1 MRRLLPLFTLLTLV
15 AACDEADPADIAAA
29 SVAAAL
35 PAEPCNGRVELCDL
49 RFDQVAYAT
58 SHNAMSN
65 RAARWVAPNQEA
77 GITAQLELGVRA
89 LMLDTYDF
97 NGQSMLCH
105 GACSLGRQPLV
116 EGLGEV
122 KAFLDAHPREVVSII
137 FESYLDASKTEAAF
151 DAAGLLPMLY
161 SQPVGQPF
169 ETLGAL
175 VASNRRLFVV
185 TDSGGGGFDG
195 YQDVWSLSWETDFSN
210 ATMED
215 FSCAPNRGTPGNP
228 LFILNRFL
236 TNPVA
241 YRDLAT
247 QANANPA
254 FLAFAEQCWDEGGQ
268 IPNFVTV
275 DFVDE
280 GGLMEVV
287 DALNARA
294 IEEAGD

>member
-1 MRRLLPLFTLLTLV
+1 MSRWLALLLLPPLAACEEAGNGAAPV
-15 AACDEADPADIAAA
+15 AA
-29 SVAAAL
+29 
-35 PAEPCNGRVELCDL
+35 AEPCNGRSELCDL
-49 RFDQVAYAT
+49 RFDQVAFAT

-65 RAARWVAPNQEA
+65 RAAHWIAPNQEV

-116 EGLGEV
+116 DGLGEV

-137 FESYLDASKTEAAF
+137 FESYLSAEKTAVAF
-151 DAAGLLPMLY
+151 DEAGLMPMLY

-169 ETLGAL
+169 ATLGEMVQA
-175 VASNRRLFVV
+175 NTRLFVV
-185 TDSGGGGFDG
+185 TDSGGGS
-195 YQDVWSLSWETDFSN
+195 YPWYHDVWAESWETDFSN
-210 ATMED
+210 ATMDD
-215 FSCAPNRGTPGNP
+215 FTCAPNRGRQGNP

-241 YRDLAT
+241 YRDLAV
-247 QANANPA
+247 QANASPS

-268 IPNFVTV
+268 TPNFVTV
-275 DFVDE
+275 DIVDE
-280 GGLMEVV
+280 GALFAVV
-287 DALNARA
+287 DALNDRA
-294 IEEAGD
+294 IRGAVTEGSGRP

>member
-15 AACDEADPADIAAA
+15 AACDEADAPDER
-29 SVAAAL
+29 L
-35 PAEPCNGRVELCDL
+35 PCNGRSELCGL

-185 TDSGGGGFDG
+185 TDSGGGDFDG

>member
-1 MRRLLPLFTLLTLV
+1 
-15 AACDEADPADIAAA
+15 
-29 SVAAAL
+29 
-35 PAEPCNGRVELCDL
+35 
-49 RFDQVAYAT
+49 VAYAT

-89 LMLDTYDF
+89 LMLDSYDF
-97 NGQSMLCH
+97 NGKSMLCH

-116 EGLGEV
+116 DGLGEV

-169 ETLGAL
+169 ETLGEL
-175 VASNRRLFVV
+175 VEANTRLFVV
-185 TDSGGGGFDG
+185 TDSGGGS
-195 YQDVWSLSWETDFSN
+195 YPWYHNVWALSWETDFSN
-210 ATMED
+210 ATMAD
-215 FSCAPNRGTPGNP
+215 FSCAPNRGRQGNP

-236 TNPVA
+236 TSPVA
-241 YRDLAT
+241 YRDLAV
-247 QANANPA
+247 QANASPS

-280 GGLMEVV
+280 GALFDVV

-294 IEEAGD
+294 IVEARN

>member
-35 PAEPCNGRVELCDL
+35 PAEPCNGRSELCGL

>member
-1 MRRLLPLFTLLTLV
+1 MRRLLPLFTLLTLLS
-15 AACDEADPADIAAA
+15 ACDEADPADASAA

-89 LMLDTYDF
+89 LMLDSYDF
-97 NGQSMLCH
+97 NGKSMLCH

-116 EGLGEV
+116 DGLGEI
-122 KAFLDAHPREVVSII
+122 KSFLDAHPREVVSII
-137 FESYLDASKTEAAF
+137 FESYLSAEKTAVAF
-151 DAAGLLPMLY
+151 DEAGLMPMLY

-169 ETLGAL
+169 ATLGEL
-175 VASNRRLFVV
+175 VEANTRLFVV
-185 TDSGGGGFDG
+185 TDSGGGS
-195 YQDVWSLSWETDFSN
+195 YPWYHDVWALSWETDFSN

-215 FSCAPNRGTPGNP
+215 FSCAPNRGRQGNP

-236 TNPVA
+236 TSPVA
-241 YRDLAT
+241 YRDLAV
-247 QANANPA
+247 QANASPS
-254 FLAFAEQCWDEGGQ
+254 FLNFAEQCWDEGGQ

-280 GGLMEVV
+280 GALFDVV
-287 DALNARA
+287 DALNDRA
-294 IEEAGD
+294 IVEARN

>member
-1 MRRLLPLFTLLTLV
+1 MRRTLLTLTLLPLLT
-15 AACDEADPADIAAA
+15 ACDEAAAPDEQ
-29 SVAAAL
+29 L
-35 PAEPCNGRVELCDL
+35 PCNGRVELCDL

-65 RAARWVAPNQEA
+65 RAARWVAPNQEV

-97 NGQSMLCH
+97 NGQAMLCH

-169 ETLGAL
+169 ATLGAL

-195 YQDVWSLSWETDFSN
+195 YQDVWALSWETDFSN

-241 YRDLAT
+241 YRDLAV

-254 FLAFAEQCWDEGGQ
+254 FLAFAEQCWDEDGQ

-294 IEEAGD
+294 IEEAQN